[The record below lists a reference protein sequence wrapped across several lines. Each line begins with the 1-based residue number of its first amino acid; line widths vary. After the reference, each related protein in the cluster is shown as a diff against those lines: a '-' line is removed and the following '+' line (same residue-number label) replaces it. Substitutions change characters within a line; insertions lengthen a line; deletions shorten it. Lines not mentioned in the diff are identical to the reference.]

1 MTDEEA
7 VLKEVEK
14 VADDVDQLYL
24 DLCEFFREKVVPPSL
39 AALAMTELCEHI
51 LKDYQEIEK
60 TEGLTSEVQDAFV
73 KHKLLVNSE
82 VVH

>member
-1 MTDEEA
+1 MPDKEEM
-7 VLKEVEK
+7 LKQYEQ

-39 AALAMTELCEHI
+39 AALAMTDLCKHI